1 MEVHHHA
8 HAPKNWKSLISEF
21 LMLFFAV
28 FCGFLAEYQ
37 LEHVVES
44 TREKQLMTS
53 MLSDLKK
60 NEQLLVEQQASL
72 ITRKRHCDSLLYFL
86 RPEKM
91 KDSGAYMYYYGRRV
105 GVYSYQY
112 RLATRSLDQLK
123 NGGMFRLIRKSNV
136 ADSLSAYDNL
146 KTQYEQQIVWNIED
160 VKNVQ
165 EVNKR
170 LFDSRVWIN
179 STTYTSYSRFNMRIP
194 DGNPQLVNTNPTAIQ
209 EYINNVYYLEKNTE
223 VMLTFVENMLNS
235 TARMSELIVR
245 EYGNDVSEGE

>member
-1 MEVHHHA
+1 MEVHHHT
-8 HAPKNWKSLISEF
+8 HVPKNWKSLIGEF
-21 LMLFFAV
+21 LMLFLAV

-37 LEHVVES
+37 LEHMVES
-44 TREKQLMTS
+44 TREEQLMTS
-53 MLSDLKK
+53 MLSDLHK
-60 NEQLLVEQQASL
+60 NEQLLEEQKASL
-72 ITRKRHCDSLLYFL
+72 MTRKRHCDSLLYFL
-86 RPEKM
+86 HPAKM

-165 EVNKR
+165 EVNKK
-170 LFDSRVWIN
+170 LFDSRVWIA
-179 STTYTSYSRFNMRIP
+179 STTYTSYSRFTMQIP
-194 DGNPQLVNTNPTAIQ
+194 EGNPQLINASSTAIQ

-223 VMLTFVENMLNS
+223 VMLTFVENMMNS
-235 TARMSELIVR
+235 TARMRELILK
-245 EYGNDVSEGE
+245 EYGNSISNPE